1 MPLILIHLESATA
14 LAQLSCELNKITYV
28 SGLSFCGEQSHQCN
42 HCPTRILYK
51 VKVNDAMEI
60 AKKKT
65 QTAQNFPL
73 SLVNRVQLLL
83 LPPPPYSPLLLRFTP
98 KKETFKLPTFLTV
111 WKKRFVQGNKDE
123 KYNTKKA
130 TTIHS
135 VILLKKD
142 HVDWITKIKL

>member
-1 MPLILIHLESATA
+1 MPLILILLELATA
-14 LAQLSCELNKITYV
+14 LAQLSCELNNITYV
-28 SGLSFCGEQSHQCN
+28 SGLSSCGEQSHQCN

-83 LPPPPYSPLLLRFTP
+83 PPLLLRFTP

-123 KYNTKKA
+123 RYNTKKA

>member
-28 SGLSFCGEQSHQCN
+28 SGLSSCGEQSHQCN

-73 SLVNRVQLLL
+73 SLVNRVQLLV
-83 LPPPPYSPLLLRFTP
+83 LPPPPPPFYWGSSQR
-98 KKETFKLPTFLTV
+98 KKRSNCQHFSLFE
-111 WKKRFVQGNKDE
+111 KKRFVQGSKDE
-123 KYNTKKA
+123 RYNTKKA

>member
-28 SGLSFCGEQSHQCN
+28 SGSSSCGEQSHQCN

-83 LPPPPYSPLLLRFTP
+83 LPPPPRPPPFY
-98 KKETFKLPTFLTV
+98 
-111 WKKRFVQGNKDE
+111 
-123 KYNTKKA
+123 
-130 TTIHS
+130 
-135 VILLKKD
+135 
-142 HVDWITKIKL
+142 

>member
-28 SGLSFCGEQSHQCN
+28 SGLSSCGEQSHQCN
-42 HCPTRILYK
+42 HCPTCILYK

-65 QTAQNFPL
+65 QTAQNLPL

-83 LPPPPYSPLLLRFTP
+83 LPPSPPRFYWGSPQR
-98 KKETFKLPTFLTV
+98 KKRSNCQHFSLFE
-111 WKKRFVQGNKDE
+111 KKRFVQGNKD
-123 KYNTKKA
+123 KRYNTKKA

>member
-14 LAQLSCELNKITYV
+14 LAQLSCELNNITYI
-28 SGLSFCGEQSHQCN
+28 SGLSSCGEQSHQCN
-42 HCPTRILYK
+42 HCPTCILYK

-83 LPPPPYSPLLLRFTP
+83 LSPPPLPPSTEVHPKERNVQTANISHCL
-98 KKETFKLPTFLTV
+98 KKEICS
-111 WKKRFVQGNKDE
+111 REQR
-123 KYNTKKA
+123 
-130 TTIHS
+130 
-135 VILLKKD
+135 
-142 HVDWITKIKL
+142 